1 MLGKDGQVP
10 GDVVRLRGH
19 VEGLRGR
26 VDGAIK
32 AWEEEYGASEEG
44 ETTTTKAAASKK
56 GTEEEDEEEKGTV
69 ATIRPLAKI
78 PVGSGLFART
88 LLEAVRT
95 MRRAWVGG
103 LPPDLNEEL
112 SDLEALL
119 VPLLETIR
127 PHE

>member
-44 ETTTTKAAASKK
+44 ETTTKK
-56 GTEEEDEEEKGTV
+56 GTEEDEEEKGTV

-112 SDLEALL
+112 SALEALL